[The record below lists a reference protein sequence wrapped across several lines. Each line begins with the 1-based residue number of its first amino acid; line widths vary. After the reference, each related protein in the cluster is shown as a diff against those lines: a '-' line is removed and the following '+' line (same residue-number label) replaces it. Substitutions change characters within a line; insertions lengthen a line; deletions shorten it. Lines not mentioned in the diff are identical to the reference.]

1 MDLSLSTTTPPDTQP
16 HALATELSDLLPAMF
31 FLLRS
36 GGRDRPH
43 EPPPPEIRGQLR
55 MMKILR
61 HAGQLTMNDLAEAMN
76 VTPPTVTGIVKRGVA
91 QGTVVRIPDPEDG
104 RMVRVELTD
113 AGRDRMDAHRAAQVA
128 MLGRLLG
135 DLDADDQRALQEAM
149 PALQR
154 LLAIARTVDTVANPC
169 SFTKEG

>member
-1 MDLSLSTTTPPDTQP
+1 MHLDLDTTTPPNTQP

-31 FLLRS
+31 MLLRP

-43 EPPPPEIRGQLR
+43 EPPPPEVRGQMR
-55 MMKILR
+55 MMKILH
-61 HAGQLTMNDLAEAMN
+61 HAGPMTMNDLAERMN
-76 VTPPTVTGIVKRGVA
+76 VAPPTVTGIVKRGVA

-113 AGRDRMDAHRAAQVA
+113 TGREQMDAHRTAHVA
-128 MLGRLLG
+128 MLERLVEALN
-135 DLDADDQRALQEAM
+135 AEDQRALQGAI

-154 LLAIARTVDTVANPC
+154 LLTVARATTATETPS
-169 SFTKEG
+169 SFTRET